1 MEGQGCRDIFQRGKQ
16 QRWRRIISVETKGN
30 KTIENEMKSIWI
42 PENDQ
47 SSLIGNLTD

>member
-30 KTIENEMKSIWI
+30 KTTENEMKSIWI

-47 SSLIGNLTD
+47 SSLIWNLSD